1 MAYPTLSNLSTQF
14 DCARL
19 GWTTPIPQAGRR
31 YSTDSE
37 PLEHVKSSLCCFKLY
52 HISFLFDLMLRSF
65 VSLHITLWSCL
76 MPHHIIVPIV
86 SYYLALPEV
95 LRLLRQTEK
104 HFQSRPSQGHWTRRH
119 KLLCLPHKI
128 ISEARALYVRVC
140 SFHKPRSV
148 KETTLYIYIY
158 SVWLLLESRNFPLG
172 GTSKLQRLPFAIAI
186 KQLHL
191 FLPLSLGH
199 RPWRCPSS
207 AKISWATLIK
217 CHIMP
222 RWCVWDGGATT
233 SAAKPALAA
242 SKSARQVLEQFHA
255 SRLVT
260 QWKSNFMIL
269 MRPPCRRV

>member
-37 PLEHVKSSLCCFKLY
+37 PLEHVKSSLCCFKSY

-158 SVWLLLESRNFPLG
+158 TVFDYCLKVETSRWGALPNCNGCHLPLLSNSCIF
-172 GTSKLQRLPFAIAI
+172 SC
-186 KQLHL
+186 L
-191 FLPLSLGH
+191 FLLVIDPEGVL
-199 RPWRCPSS
+199 
-207 AKISWATLIK
+207 
-217 CHIMP
+217 
-222 RWCVWDGGATT
+222 
-233 SAAKPALAA
+233 
-242 SKSARQVLEQFHA
+242 RQLKFLEQ
-255 SRLVT
+255 L
-260 QWKSNFMIL
+260 W
-269 MRPPCRRV
+269 